1 MRGGH
6 RARGSVL
13 HVADVGRVLGACDV
27 PTPVIWRVLDRT
39 RVSFTMF
46 LFSSFIV
53 LDTLT
58 LLIVVSIDS
67 IARYGFT
74 RFMTRLPLPGYA
86 TYCS

>member
-46 LFSSFIV
+46 LFSFHRFGHI
-53 LDTLT
+53 DI
-58 LLIVVSIDS
+58 LIVVSIDS

-74 RFMTRLPLPGYA
+74 RLPLPGYA

>member
-58 LLIVVSIDS
+58 FSLSFLSI
-67 IARYGFT
+67 
-74 RFMTRLPLPGYA
+74 RLRDTALRA
-86 TYCS
+86 S

>member
-46 LFSSFIV
+46 LFSFHRFGHI
-53 LDTLT
+53 DI
-58 LLIVVSIDS
+58 LIVVSIDS
-67 IARYGFT
+67 IARYGL
-74 RFMTRLPLPGYA
+74 RAPLPGYA